1 MSDDQITGLENSK
14 KAQTNLYLPAAG
26 ESVWAYVSI
35 YEYEIGIVHSGDMV
49 EIESVAYPG
58 KNFSGKVISISP
70 VLDPATR
77 TNQVRVEVANPD
89 NELKPE
95 MFVNA
100 KIKVDLGEKVAV
112 PESAVLDTGL
122 RKIVYLS
129 KENNI
134 LESRE
139 VVLGQKAE
147 GYYEVLNGLSEGDIV
162 VTNGN
167 FLVDSESRL
176 QSSIPP
182 EHEPGK

>member
-1 MSDDQITGLENSK
+1 M
-14 KAQTNLYLPAAG
+14 
-26 ESVWAYVSI
+26 
-35 YEYEIGIVHSGDMV
+35 
-49 EIESVAYPG
+49 
-58 KNFSGKVISISP
+58 
-70 VLDPATR
+70 
-77 TNQVRVEVANPD
+77 
-89 NELKPE
+89 
-95 MFVNA
+95 
-100 KIKVDLGEKVAV
+100 AV